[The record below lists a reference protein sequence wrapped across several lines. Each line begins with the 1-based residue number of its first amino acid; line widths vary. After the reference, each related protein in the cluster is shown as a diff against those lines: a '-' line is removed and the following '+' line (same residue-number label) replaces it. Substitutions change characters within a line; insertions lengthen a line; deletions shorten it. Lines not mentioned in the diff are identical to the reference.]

1 MDSPGPQP
9 PGTFRVTISDHGRS
23 VRVPGLLAQFLA
35 LVFFLGL
42 LVVGLI
48 VFIPLAIIAGVV
60 FLVTLAVVWVRLKLA
75 KARGPNGALDGRRN
89 VRVRG

>member
-1 MDSPGPQP
+1 MDSHGPQP
-9 PGTFRVTISDHGRS
+9 PGTVRVTITEQGRS
-23 VRVPGLLAQFLA
+23 VRVPALLAQFLA

-60 FLVTLAVVWVRLKLA
+60 FLITLVVVWVRLKLA
-75 KARGPNGALDGRRN
+75 RARSPNGPLDGRRN
-89 VRVRG
+89 VRVRR